1 MSAYVF
7 AELAELRL
15 EMLLLTQVCDL
26 NRNLRQNEVYLVQY
40 ILNAVVRQT
49 YQS

>member
-26 NRNLRQNEVYLVQY
+26 NRHLRQNKVYLV
-40 ILNAVVRQT
+40 
-49 YQS
+49 